1 MKTTL
6 SKAELAEQAARAQQI
21 VAMTGF
27 FFTGQEPGVIGSALA
42 ELMAIFLFSHQIPA
56 DPAREA
62 DLRTKMLTE
71 WCETVWSLVAAHEGR
86 GGPKQ

>member
-42 ELMAIFLFSHQIPA
+42 EVMAIFLFSHQSDDA
-56 DPAREA
+56 AKEA
-62 DLRTKMLTE
+62 HLRTELLTQ
-71 WCETVWSLVAAHEGR
+71 WCETVWSLVAVHEGR
-86 GGPKQ
+86 SETKQ